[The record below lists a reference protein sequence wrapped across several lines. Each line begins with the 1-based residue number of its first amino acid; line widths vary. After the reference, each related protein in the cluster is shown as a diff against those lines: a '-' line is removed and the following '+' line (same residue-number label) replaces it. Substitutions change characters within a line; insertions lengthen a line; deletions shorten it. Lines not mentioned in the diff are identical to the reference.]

1 MRCIRSNRY
10 GTAWVLGGK
19 EMKHKKNIG
28 LVTSIVILIV
38 GIVLSIV
45 LTKAIVNA
53 DIPDWLKLWLLM

>member
-1 MRCIRSNRY
+1 
-10 GTAWVLGGK
+10 
-19 EMKHKKNIG
+19 MKSRKNAECVVG
-28 LVTSIVILIV
+28 IVILIV